1 MPTFSTILL
10 NAKQRLRE
18 AGIPSYALDAELL
31 LAEALGLTRE
41 QVIFYPERE
50 IASSAAYEALLTR
63 RLNREPM
70 AHILGRREFWGR
82 EFTVTADTLD
92 PRPDSET
99 LIETVLKLC
108 PDRQKPYNILD
119 LGTGTGCLLLT
130 LIAEYTNACGVGV
143 DISPAALAIAHQ
155 NAIKLSLAKRTQ
167 FLLECWTTGVT
178 GTFDIIISN
187 PPYIKASDIPELEPE
202 VSRYEPYS
210 ALAGGD
216 DGLECYR
223 DIIPTLHPLL
233 TPEGIVVFEF
243 GKGQET
249 DVGNLLRQHG
259 FSVITEAKDLAG
271 IIRCIAA
278 RRN

>member
-1 MPTFSTILL
+1 MVAISTILL
-10 NAKQRLRE
+10 DAKRRLRE
-18 AGIPSYALDAELL
+18 AGVPSYALDAELL
-31 LAEALGLTRE
+31 LAEALGRTRE
-41 QVIFYPERE
+41 QIIFYPE
-50 IASSAAYEALLTR
+50 YEVESTAHYETLLTR
-63 RLNREPM
+63 RLAREPM

-82 EFTVTADTLD
+82 EFKVTADTLD

-99 LIETVLKLC
+99 LIETVLNLC
-108 PDRQKPYNILD
+108 PDRQKSYKILD

-130 LIAEYTNACGVGV
+130 LLSEYTNAYGVGV
-143 DISPAALAIAHQ
+143 DISPAALAVANQ
-155 NAIKLSLAKRTQ
+155 NAIKLSLAKRAH
-167 FLLECWTTGVT
+167 FLLECWTAGVT

-210 ALAGGD
+210 ALAGGE
-216 DGLECYR
+216 DGLDCYR

-243 GKGQET
+243 GQGQEME
-249 DVGNLLRQHG
+249 VGNLFRQHG
-259 FSVITEAKDLAG
+259 FSIIREAKDLAG

-278 RRN
+278 RRH